1 MLMKVPPGEA
11 IRLFPERNRWIVNGD
26 GWVNCLEG
34 KKKGKRQK
42 VKGKRKKSKGKRQ
55 KAKGKRQKAKGKR

>member
-26 GWVNCLEG
+26 GWVNRLIVYRE
-34 KKKGKRQK
+34 KGK
-42 VKGKRKKSKGKRQ
+42 VTDS
-55 KAKGKRQKAKGKR
+55 A

>member
-34 KKKGKRQK
+34 KKKGKR
-42 VKGKRKKSKGKRQ
+42 KKEKGKRQ
-55 KAKGKRQKAKGKR
+55 K